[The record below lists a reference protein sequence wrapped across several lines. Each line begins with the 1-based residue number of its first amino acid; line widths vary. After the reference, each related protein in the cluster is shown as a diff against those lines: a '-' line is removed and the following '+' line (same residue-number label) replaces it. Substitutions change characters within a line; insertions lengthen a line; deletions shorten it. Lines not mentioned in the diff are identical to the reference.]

1 MMHNL
6 SPTDNMGIFT
16 RFSDFQAAES
26 YKYGLCSNKISVKI
40 SKNIFLFKKN
50 SLNLARNATGGCVMH
65 HETIQH
71 VPRERNNKHLT
82 YTHLTEKQRLLDY
95 LKS

>member
-1 MMHNL
+1 MHNL
-6 SPTDNMGIFT
+6 SPTDNTSLFT
-16 RFSDFQAAES
+16 RFSGCQPVES

-40 SKNIFLFKKN
+40 SKNIFLFQKN

-65 HETIQH
+65 HEPIQH
-71 VPRERNNKHLT
+71 VPSERNNKHLT